1 MIAEGFTDPFRYIP
15 HPLVTKAA
23 RIVMH
28 KVSRLEECLKKGF
41 EEGKMMGVLVV
52 NVPADVSDFTDWLD
66 EKKRIGFLCAFSGSV
81 AGHGF
86 IEGFVPPIFDLCA
99 PEGYYR
105 LREAEISTLNKRI
118 HDVEESPALAE
129 LRAELDEAKGARD
142 DEIGQMKARMAISK
156 REREEIRC
164 ELSDPSRLAELVRES
179 QFEKAE
185 LHRLK
190 LSLSERISEIQGRLN
205 AMLSE
210 IRELKQHRAA
220 LSDEL
225 QKWIFEQYIVHDA
238 LGGTSTIWDIFTR
251 QGLIPPGGTGD
262 CAAPKLLN
270 HAFIN
275 GLEPVAM
282 GEFWYG
288 TSSDTAV
295 RVHGH
300 FYPSCTSKCG
310 PLLDFMMTG
319 LFRKCGLEKLNPSH
333 DKSWAP
339 PVHEAT
345 GGLGFSRPPFRN
357 SLKEQH
363 IEVQDNDGA
372 EPVVIYEDDRI
383 AVVVKP
389 AGMPSVPGLDGRVS
403 VLEWLNSD
411 ERRSVF
417 DQPVTY
423 EAVHRLDMDTSG
435 IMVFAKNAEAAVN
448 LKRQFEMHTVRKT
461 YMARLAPEACIMD
474 SGFKLH
480 EAVLPL
486 NDGEKGRI
494 EIPLSPDYDERPRQK
509 ADTAQG
515 KAALT
520 EYEVVSVNSDGTTDV
535 LFHPIT
541 GRTHQLR
548 VHSAHPLGLGRPILG
563 DLLYGGY
570 SIYSGQ
576 SAEQEAEQETEKET
590 EKAHDIDSSYITHAY
605 KARRLHLHAL
615 SITFRH
621 PSSGEEVCF
630 SSKHHCY

>member
-1 MIAEGFTDPFRYIP
+1 MIPKGFNDPFRYVP

-23 RIVMH
+23 GIVMQRI
-28 KVSRLEECLKKGF
+28 SRIEECLREGF
-41 EEGKMMGVLVV
+41 EEGKMMGVLIVK
-52 NVPADVSDFTDWLD
+52 VPADFSSFTDWID
-66 EKKRIGFLCAFSGSV
+66 EEKRIGFLCAFSGSV
-81 AGHGF
+81 SGRGV
-86 IEGFVPPIFDLCA
+86 IDGFVPPIFDLCA
-99 PEGYYR
+99 PGGYYR
-105 LREAEISTLNKRI
+105 SREAEISALNKRI
-118 HDVEESPALAE
+118 HDMEESSLLAE
-129 LRAELDEAKGARD
+129 LCEELNAAEGTRD
-142 DEIGQMKARMAISK
+142 DEIGLMKARIAISK
-156 REREEIRC
+156 RERDEARC

-190 LSLSERISEIQGRLN
+190 VGWNEKISG
-205 AMLSE
+205 
-210 IRELKQHRAA
+210 IREQIQMHADEIETMKNKRSQM
-220 LSDEL
+220 SDSL
-225 QKWIFEQYIVHDA
+225 QKWIFRQYVVHNA
-238 LGGTSTIWDIFTR
+238 SGEVSTIWDVFAG
-251 QGLIPPGGTGD
+251 QGLVPPGGTGD

-275 GLEPVAM
+275 GFEPVAM

-288 TSSDTAV
+288 KSPETAV

-310 PLLDFMMTG
+310 PLLKFMMTG
-319 LFRKCGLEKLNPSH
+319 LFRKSG
-333 DKSWAP
+333 
-339 PVHEAT
+339 
-345 GGLGFSRPPFRN
+345 PPFRN

-363 IEVQDNDGA
+363 LEVPGNDGA
-372 EPVVIYEDDRI
+372 EPVVIYEDEWI

-389 AGMPSVPGLDGRVS
+389 AGMPSVPGLDGRLS

-411 ERRSVF
+411 ERRSIF

-435 IMVFAKNAEAAVN
+435 IMVFAKSAEAAVN
-448 LKRQFEMHTVRKT
+448 LRRQFEMHTVRKT
-461 YMARLAPEACIMD
+461 YMARLAPETCITD
-474 SGFKLH
+474 SGSRQP

-486 NDGEKGRI
+486 KDGEKGRI

-509 ADTAQG
+509 ADKAHG

-520 EYEVVSVNSDGTTDV
+520 EYEVVSVNSDGTSDV

-548 VHSAHPLGLGRPILG
+548 VHSAHPFGLGRPILG

-570 SIYSGQ
+570 SIHYDLSLV
-576 SAEQEAEQETEKET
+576 SEAGHTQGP
-590 EKAHDIDSSYITHAY
+590 DSPHASE
-605 KARRLHLHAL
+605 APRRLHLHAL

-621 PSSGEEVCF
+621 PSSGEELCF
-630 SSKHHCY
+630 SSRVHCY

>member
-1 MIAEGFTDPFRYIP
+1 MIPKGFTDPFRYIP

-23 RIVMH
+23 GLVMH
-28 KVSRLEECLKKGF
+28 RVSSLEECLRKGF
-41 EEGKMMGVLVV
+41 EDGKMLGVLVV
-52 NVPADVSDFTDWLD
+52 NIPSGVSDFTDWLD
-66 EKKRIGFLCAFSGSV
+66 EDKRIGFLCAFSGAV
-81 AGHGF
+81 AGRGVV
-86 IEGFVPPIFDLCA
+86 EGFVPPIFDLCE
-99 PEGYYR
+99 PGGYYR
-105 LREAEISTLNKRI
+105 SHESEISGLNRRI
-118 HDVEESPALAE
+118 ACMEGSSELAGLQAE
-129 LRAELDEAKGARD
+129 LTDAERSRDE
-142 DEIGQMKARMAISK
+142 EIGLLKARMAISK
-156 REREEIRC
+156 RERDEIRS
-164 ELSDPSRLAELVRES
+164 ELSDQSRLAELVRES

-190 LSLSERISEIQGRLN
+190 MSWSERISEIQGRLN

-251 QGLIPPGGTGD
+251 QGLMPPGGTGD

-275 GLEPVAM
+275 GFEPVAM

-288 TSSDTAV
+288 KSPETAV

-310 PLLDFMMTG
+310 PILKFMMTG
-319 LFRKCGLEKLNPSH
+319 LFRKSGLEKLNPSH

-345 GGLGFSRPPFRN
+345 GGHGFSRPPFRN

-363 IEVQDNDGA
+363 LEVQGNDGA
-372 EPVVIYEDDRI
+372 EPVVIYEDEWI

-389 AGMPSVPGLDGRVS
+389 AGMPSVPGLDGRIS

-411 ERRSVF
+411 ERRSIF
-417 DQPVTY
+417 DQPVIY

-435 IMVFAKNAEAAVN
+435 IMVYAKSAEAAVN
-448 LKRQFEMHTVRKT
+448 LRRQFEMHIVRKT
-461 YMARLAPEACIMD
+461 YMARLAPETCITD
-474 SGFKLH
+474 SGFKLP
-480 EAVLPL
+480 EGVLPL
-486 NDGEKGRI
+486 KDGEKGRI

-509 ADTAQG
+509 ADRVHG
-515 KAALT
+515 KEAIT
-520 EYEVVSVNSDGTTDV
+520 EYEVAAVNPDGTTDLV
-535 LFHPIT
+535 FHPFT

-548 VHSAHPLGLGRPILG
+548 VHSAHPAGLGRPILG

-570 SIYSGQ
+570 SIYSDP
-576 SAEQEAEQETEKET
+576 SAGQEAEP
-590 EKAHDIDSSYITHAY
+590 AHIPDSRWITPAY
-605 KARRLHLHAL
+605 KASRLHLHAL

-630 SSKHHCY
+630 SSHVHCYR

>member
-1 MIAEGFTDPFRYIP
+1 MEGSSELVGLQAKLTDAE
-15 HPLVTKAA
+15 K
-23 RIVMH
+23 
-28 KVSRLEECLKKGF
+28 SRNE
-41 EEGKMMGVLVV
+41 
-52 NVPADVSDFTDWLD
+52 
-66 EKKRIGFLCAFSGSV
+66 
-81 AGHGF
+81 
-86 IEGFVPPIFDLCA
+86 
-99 PEGYYR
+99 
-105 LREAEISTLNKRI
+105 
-118 HDVEESPALAE
+118 
-129 LRAELDEAKGARD
+129 
-142 DEIGQMKARMAISK
+142 EIGLLKARMAVSK
-156 REREEIRC
+156 RERDEIRS

-179 QFEKAE
+179 QFEKAK

-190 LSLSERISEIQGRLN
+190 LSWLERISEIQGRLDEV
-205 AMLSE
+205 LSE
-210 IRELKQHRAA
+210 IKELKRHRAV

-238 LGGTSTIWDIFTR
+238 LGKSSTIWDIFAG
-251 QGLIPPGGTGD
+251 QGLTPPGGTGD

-288 TSSDTAV
+288 KSPETAV

-310 PLLDFMMTG
+310 PLLKFMMTG
-319 LFRKCGLEKLNPSH
+319 LFR
-333 DKSWAP
+333 
-339 PVHEAT
+339 
-345 GGLGFSRPPFRN
+345 N
-357 SLKEQH
+357 SIKEQH
-363 IEVQDNDGA
+363 HEVQGQDGS
-372 EPVVIYEDDRI
+372 EPVVIYEDEWI

-403 VLEWLNSD
+403 LLEWLNSE
-411 ERRSVF
+411 ERRSFFEV
-417 DQPVTY
+417 PVIY

-435 IMVFAKNAEAAVN
+435 IMVYAKSAEAGVN
-448 LKRQFEMHTVRKT
+448 LRRQFEMHIVRKT
-461 YMARLAPEACIMD
+461 YMARLAPETCITD
-474 SGFKLH
+474 SGFKQP

-486 NDGEKGRI
+486 KDGEKGQI

-535 LFHPIT
+535 LFHPVT

-576 SAEQEAEQETEKET
+576 SAEQEAEP
-590 EKAHDIDSSYITHAY
+590 AHDIDSSCITHAY
-605 KARRLHLHAL
+605 EASRLHLHAL

-621 PSSGEEVCF
+621 PSSGEEVFF
-630 SSKHHCY
+630 SSKYHCYR

>member
-1 MIAEGFTDPFRYIP
+1 MIPKGFTDPFRYVP

-23 RIVMH
+23 GIVMQRI
-28 KVSRLEECLKKGF
+28 SRIEECLREGF
-41 EEGKMMGVLVV
+41 EEGKMMGVLIVK
-52 NVPADVSDFTDWLD
+52 VPADFSSFTDWID
-66 EKKRIGFLCAFSGSV
+66 EEKRIGFLCAFSGSV
-81 AGHGF
+81 SGRGV
-86 IEGFVPPIFDLCA
+86 IDGFVPPIFDLCA
-99 PEGYYR
+99 PGGYYR
-105 LREAEISTLNKRI
+105 SREAEISALNKRI
-118 HDVEESPALAE
+118 LDMKESSLLAE
-129 LRAELDEAKGARD
+129 LREELNAAEGTRD
-142 DEIGQMKARMAISK
+142 DEIGLIKARIAISK
-156 REREEIRC
+156 RERDEARC
-164 ELSDPSRLAELVRES
+164 ELSDPSRMAELVRES

-190 LSLSERISEIQGRLN
+190 MSWAERIRETRCRLDDV
-205 AMLSE
+205 LSE

-220 LSDEL
+220 LSDKL
-225 QKWIFEQYIVHDA
+225 QKWIFEQYLVHNA
-238 LGGTSTIWDIFTR
+238 SGESSTIWDIFAG
-251 QGLIPPGGTGD
+251 QGLVPPGGTGD

-275 GLEPVAM
+275 GFEPVAM

-288 TSSDTAV
+288 KSPETAV

-310 PLLDFMMTG
+310 PLLKFMMTG
-319 LFRKCGLEKLNPSH
+319 LFL
-333 DKSWAP
+333 KS
-339 PVHEAT
+339 
-345 GGLGFSRPPFRN
+345 GRPFRK

-363 IEVQDNDGA
+363 FEVQGNDGS
-372 EPVVIYEDDRI
+372 EPVVIYEDEWI
-383 AVVVKP
+383 VVVVKP
-389 AGMPSVPGLDGRVS
+389 AVMPSVPGLDGRRS

-411 ERRSVF
+411 ERRSIF

-435 IMVFAKNAEAAVN
+435 IMVFAKSAEAAVN
-448 LKRQFEMHTVRKT
+448 IRRQFEMHTVRKT
-461 YMARLAPEACIMD
+461 YMARLAPETCITD
-474 SGFKLH
+474 SGSRQP

-486 NDGEKGRI
+486 KDGEKGRI

-509 ADTAQG
+509 ADKAHG

-520 EYEVVSVNSDGTTDV
+520 EYEVLSVNNDGTADI

-576 SAEQEAEQETEKET
+576 SAWQEAEQ
-590 EKAHDIDSSYITHAY
+590 ANDIDSRCIMHASE
-605 KARRLHLHAL
+605 ARRLHLHAL

-621 PSSGEEVCF
+621 PASGEELSF
-630 SSKHHCY
+630 SSRVHCY

>member
-1 MIAEGFTDPFRYIP
+1 MIPKGFTDPFRYVP

-23 RIVMH
+23 GIVMQRI
-28 KVSRLEECLKKGF
+28 SRIEECLREGF
-41 EEGKMMGVLVV
+41 EEGKMMGVLIVK
-52 NVPADVSDFTDWLD
+52 VPADFSSFTDWID
-66 EKKRIGFLCAFSGSV
+66 EEKRIGFLCAFSGSV
-81 AGHGF
+81 SGRGV
-86 IEGFVPPIFDLCA
+86 IDGFVPPIFDLCA
-99 PEGYYR
+99 PGGYYR
-105 LREAEISTLNKRI
+105 SREAEISALNKRI
-118 HDVEESPALAE
+118 LDMKESSLLAE
-129 LRAELDEAKGARD
+129 LREELNAAEGTRDE
-142 DEIGQMKARMAISK
+142 EIGLMKARIAISK
-156 REREEIRC
+156 RERDEVRC

-190 LSLSERISEIQGRLN
+190 MSWAERIRETRCRLDDV
-205 AMLSE
+205 LSE

-220 LSDEL
+220 LSDKL
-225 QKWIFEQYIVHDA
+225 QKWIFEQYLVHNA
-238 LGGTSTIWDIFTR
+238 SGESSTIWDIFAG
-251 QGLIPPGGTGD
+251 QGLVPPGGTGD

-275 GLEPVAM
+275 GFEPLAM

-288 TSSDTAV
+288 KSPETAV

-310 PLLDFMMTG
+310 PLLKFMMTG
-319 LFRKCGLEKLNPSH
+319 LFLKSGRLFRK
-333 DKSWAP
+333 
-339 PVHEAT
+339 
-345 GGLGFSRPPFRN
+345 

-363 IEVQDNDGA
+363 LEVQDNDGS
-372 EPVVIYEDDRI
+372 EPVVIYEDEWI
-383 AVVVKP
+383 VVVVKP
-389 AGMPSVPGLDGRVS
+389 AVMPSVPGLDGRRS

-411 ERRSVF
+411 ERRSIF

-435 IMVFAKNAEAAVN
+435 IMVFAKSAEAAVN
-448 LKRQFEMHTVRKT
+448 LRRQFEMHTVRKT
-461 YMARLAPEACIMD
+461 YMARLAPETCITD
-474 SGFKLH
+474 SGSRQP

-486 NDGEKGRI
+486 KDGEKGRI

-509 ADTAQG
+509 ADKAHG

-520 EYEVVSVNSDGTTDV
+520 EYEVLSVNNDGTADI

-570 SIYSGQ
+570 SIHYDLPLVS
-576 SAEQEAEQETEKET
+576 EAGHT
-590 EKAHDIDSSYITHAY
+590 HGPDSPHASE
-605 KARRLHLHAL
+605 APRRLHLHAL

-621 PSSGEEVCF
+621 PASGEELSF
-630 SSKHHCY
+630 SSRVHCY

>member
-1 MIAEGFTDPFRYIP
+1 MIPKGFTDPFRYVP

-23 RIVMH
+23 GIVMQRI
-28 KVSRLEECLKKGF
+28 SRIEECLREGF
-41 EEGKMMGVLVV
+41 EEGKMMGVLIVK
-52 NVPADVSDFTDWLD
+52 VPTDFSSFTDWID
-66 EKKRIGFLCAFSGSV
+66 EEKRIGFLCAFSGSV
-81 AGHGF
+81 SGRGV

-99 PEGYYR
+99 PGGYYR
-105 LREAEISTLNKRI
+105 SREAEISALNKRI
-118 HDVEESPALAE
+118 HDMEESSLLAE
-129 LRAELDEAKGARD
+129 LREELNAAEGTRD
-142 DEIGQMKARMAISK
+142 DEIGLLKARMAVSK
-156 REREEIRC
+156 RERDEARC

-190 LSLSERISEIQGRLN
+190 VGWNEKISG
-205 AMLSE
+205 
-210 IRELKQHRAA
+210 IREQIQMHADEIETMKNKRSQM
-220 LSDEL
+220 SDSL
-225 QKWIFEQYIVHDA
+225 QKWIFRQYVVHNA
-238 LGGTSTIWDIFTR
+238 SGEVSTIWDVFAG
-251 QGLIPPGGTGD
+251 QGLVPPGGTGD

-275 GLEPVAM
+275 GFEPLAM

-288 TSSDTAV
+288 KPSDTAV

-310 PLLDFMMTG
+310 PLLKFMMTG
-319 LFRKCGLEKLNPSH
+319 LLL
-333 DKSWAP
+333 KS
-339 PVHEAT
+339 
-345 GGLGFSRPPFRN
+345 GPPFRN

-363 IEVQDNDGA
+363 LEVQGNDGA
-372 EPVVIYEDDRI
+372 EPVVIYEDEWI
-383 AVVVKP
+383 VVVVKP
-389 AGMPSVPGLDGRVS
+389 AGMPSVPGLDGRRS

-411 ERRSVF
+411 ERRSIF

-435 IMVFAKNAEAAVN
+435 IMVFAKSAEAAVN
-448 LKRQFEMHTVRKT
+448 LRRQFEMHNVRKT
-461 YMARLAPEACIMD
+461 YMARLAPETCITD
-474 SGFKLH
+474 CGFRQP

-486 NDGEKGRI
+486 KDGEKGRI

-509 ADTAQG
+509 ADKAHG

-520 EYEVVSVNSDGTTDV
+520 EYEVLSVNNDGTSDV

-576 SAEQEAEQETEKET
+576 TAWQEAEQETEQET
-590 EKAHDIDSSYITHAY
+590 EQEAEQANDIDSRCIMHASE
-605 KARRLHLHAL
+605 ARRLHLHAF

-621 PSSGEEVCF
+621 PASGEELSF
-630 SSKHHCY
+630 SSRVHCY

>member
-1 MIAEGFTDPFRYIP
+1 MIPKGFTDPFRYVP

-23 RIVMH
+23 GIVMQRI
-28 KVSRLEECLKKGF
+28 SRIEECLREGF
-41 EEGKMMGVLVV
+41 EEGKMMGVLIVK
-52 NVPADVSDFTDWLD
+52 VPADFSSFTDWID
-66 EKKRIGFLCAFSGSV
+66 EEKRIGFLCAFSGSV
-81 AGHGF
+81 SGRGV
-86 IEGFVPPIFDLCA
+86 IDGFVPPIFDLCA
-99 PEGYYR
+99 PGGYYR
-105 LREAEISTLNKRI
+105 SREAEISALNKRI
-118 HDVEESPALAE
+118 HDMEESSLLAE
-129 LRAELDEAKGARD
+129 LREELNAAEGTRD
-142 DEIGQMKARMAISK
+142 DEIGLMKARIAISK
-156 REREEIRC
+156 RERDEARC

-190 LSLSERISEIQGRLN
+190 MSWAERIRETRCRLDDV
-205 AMLSE
+205 LSE

-220 LSDEL
+220 LSDKL
-225 QKWIFEQYIVHDA
+225 QKWIFEQYLVHNA
-238 LGGTSTIWDIFTR
+238 SGESSTIWDIFAG
-251 QGLIPPGGTGD
+251 QGLVPPGGTGD

-275 GLEPVAM
+275 GFEPLAM

-288 TSSDTAV
+288 KPSDTAV

-310 PLLDFMMTG
+310 PLLKFMMTG
-319 LFRKCGLEKLNPSH
+319 LFL
-333 DKSWAP
+333 KS
-339 PVHEAT
+339 
-345 GGLGFSRPPFRN
+345 GPPFRN

-363 IEVQDNDGA
+363 LEVQGNDGS

-389 AGMPSVPGLDGRVS
+389 AVMHSVPGLDGRRS

-411 ERRSVF
+411 ERRSIF

-435 IMVFAKNAEAAVN
+435 IMVFAKSAEAAVN
-448 LKRQFEMHTVRKT
+448 LRRQFEMHTVRKT
-461 YMARLAPEACIMD
+461 YLARLTPD
-474 SGFKLH
+474 SRFTDFGFRQP

-486 NDGEKGRI
+486 KDGEKGRI

-509 ADTAQG
+509 ADKAHG

-520 EYEVVSVNSDGTTDV
+520 EYEVLSVNNDGTADI

-548 VHSAHPLGLGRPILG
+548 VHSAHPFGLGRPILG

-570 SIYSGQ
+570 SIHSGQ
-576 SAEQEAEQETEKET
+576 SAWQEAEQETEQEA
-590 EKAHDIDSSYITHAY
+590 EQANDIDSRCIMHASE
-605 KARRLHLHAL
+605 ARRLHLHAF

-621 PSSGEEVCF
+621 PASGKELSFCSRV
-630 SSKHHCY
+630 HCY

>member
-1 MIAEGFTDPFRYIP
+1 MIPKGFTDPFRYIP

-23 RIVMH
+23 GLVMH
-28 KVSRLEECLKKGF
+28 RVSHLEKDLREGF

-66 EKKRIGFLCAFSGSV
+66 EEKRIGFLCAFSGSV
-81 AGHGF
+81 AGRGVV
-86 IEGFVPPIFDLCA
+86 EGFVPPIFDLCE
-99 PEGYYR
+99 PGGYYR
-105 LREAEISTLNKRI
+105 SHESEISGLNRRI
-118 HDVEESPALAE
+118 ACMEGSSELAGLQAE
-129 LRAELDEAKGARD
+129 LTDAERSRDE
-142 DEIGQMKARMAISK
+142 EIGLLKARMAVSK
-156 REREEIRC
+156 RERDEIRS
-164 ELSDPSRLAELVRES
+164 ELSDQSRLAELVRES

-190 LSLSERISEIQGRLN
+190 LSWSERITQIRLRLD

-251 QGLIPPGGTGD
+251 QGLMPPGGTGD

-275 GLEPVAM
+275 GFEPVAM

-288 TSSDTAV
+288 KSPETAV

-310 PLLDFMMTG
+310 PRLDFMMTG
-319 LFRKCGLEKLNPSH
+319 LFRKSG
-333 DKSWAP
+333 
-339 PVHEAT
+339 
-345 GGLGFSRPPFRN
+345 
-357 SLKEQH
+357 LKEQH
-363 IEVQDNDGA
+363 LEVQGNDGA
-372 EPVVIYEDDRI
+372 EPVVIYEDEWI

-389 AGMPSVPGLDGRVS
+389 AGMPSVPGLDGRIS
-403 VLEWLNSD
+403 ILEWLNSD
-411 ERRSVF
+411 ERRSIF

-435 IMVFAKNAEAAVN
+435 IMVFAKSAEAAVN
-448 LKRQFEMHTVRKT
+448 LRRQFEMHTVRKT
-461 YMARLAPEACIMD
+461 YMARLAPETCITD
-474 SGFKLH
+474 SGFKLP
-480 EAVLPL
+480 EEVLPL
-486 NDGEKGRI
+486 KDGEKGRI

-509 ADTAQG
+509 ADPTQG
-515 KAALT
+515 KTALT

-535 LFHPIT
+535 LFHPVT

-548 VHSAHPLGLGRPILG
+548 LHSAHPFGLGRPILG

-570 SIYSGQ
+570 SVCSGQ
-576 SAEQEAEQETEKET
+576 SDGQEAEP
-590 EKAHDIDSSYITHAY
+590 AHIPDSRCITPAY
-605 KARRLHLHAL
+605 KASRLHLHAL
-615 SITFRH
+615 SIIFRH
-621 PSSGEEVCF
+621 PYSGEEVCF
-630 SSKHHCY
+630 SSHVHCYR

>member
-1 MIAEGFTDPFRYIP
+1 MIPKGFTDPFRYVP

-23 RIVMH
+23 GIVMQRI
-28 KVSRLEECLKKGF
+28 SRIEECLREGF
-41 EEGKMMGVLVV
+41 EEGKMMGVLIVK
-52 NVPADVSDFTDWLD
+52 VPADFSSFTDWID
-66 EKKRIGFLCAFSGSV
+66 EEKRIGFLCAFSGSV
-81 AGHGF
+81 SGRGV
-86 IEGFVPPIFDLCA
+86 IDGFVPPIFDLCA
-99 PEGYYR
+99 PGGYYR
-105 LREAEISTLNKRI
+105 SREAEISALNKRI
-118 HDVEESPALAE
+118 HDMEESSLLAE
-129 LRAELDEAKGARD
+129 LREELNAAEGARD
-142 DEIGQMKARMAISK
+142 DEIGLMKARIAISK
-156 REREEIRC
+156 RERDEARC

-190 LSLSERISEIQGRLN
+190 MSWAERIRETRCRLDDV
-205 AMLSE
+205 LSE

-220 LSDEL
+220 LSDKL
-225 QKWIFEQYIVHDA
+225 QKWIFEQYLVHNA
-238 LGGTSTIWDIFTR
+238 SGESSTIWDIFAG
-251 QGLIPPGGTGD
+251 QGLVPPGGTGD

-275 GLEPVAM
+275 GFEPLAM

-288 TSSDTAV
+288 KPSDTAV

-310 PLLDFMMTG
+310 PLLKYMMT
-319 LFRKCGLEKLNPSH
+319 NYSH

-345 GGLGFSRPPFRN
+345 GGYGFSRPPFRN
-357 SLKEQH
+357 IFKEQH
-363 IEVQDNDGA
+363 FEVPGNDGA
-372 EPVVIYEDDRI
+372 EPVVIYEDEWI

-389 AGMPSVPGLDGRVS
+389 AGMPSVPGLDGHLS

-411 ERRSVF
+411 ERRSIF

-435 IMVFAKNAEAAVN
+435 IMVFAKSAEAAVN
-448 LKRQFEMHTVRKT
+448 LRRQFEMHTVRKT
-461 YMARLAPEACIMD
+461 YMARLAPESCITD
-474 SGFKLH
+474 SGSRQP

-486 NDGEKGRI
+486 KDGEKGRI
-494 EIPLSPDYDERPRQK
+494 EIPLSTDYDERPRQK
-509 ADTAQG
+509 ADKAHG

-520 EYEVVSVNSDGTTDV
+520 EYEVLSVNNDGTADI

-570 SIYSGQ
+570 SIHYDLSLV
-576 SAEQEAEQETEKET
+576 SEAGHT
-590 EKAHDIDSSYITHAY
+590 HGPDSPHASE
-605 KARRLHLHAL
+605 APRRLHLHAL

-621 PSSGEEVCF
+621 PASGKELSFCSRV
-630 SSKHHCY
+630 HCY

>member
-1 MIAEGFTDPFRYIP
+1 MIAEGFTDPFRYVP
-15 HPLVTKAA
+15 HPLVIKAA
-23 RIVMH
+23 CIVMH
-28 KVSRLEECLKKGF
+28 KVSRLEECLRKGF
-41 EEGKMMGVLVV
+41 EGGKMMGVLVV

-81 AGHGF
+81 VGRGL

-99 PEGYYR
+99 PGGYYR
-105 LREAEISTLNKRI
+105 SREAEISRLNKRI
-118 HDVEESPALAE
+118 HAMEGSSELVGLQAKLTDAE
-129 LRAELDEAKGARD
+129 KSRDE
-142 DEIGQMKARMAISK
+142 EIGLLKARMAVSK
-156 REREEIRC
+156 RERDEIRS

-190 LSLSERISEIQGRLN
+190 LSWSERISEIQGRLDEV
-205 AMLSE
+205 LSE
-210 IRELKQHRAA
+210 IKEMKRHRAV

-225 QKWIFEQYIVHDA
+225 QKWIFEQFIVHDA
-238 LGGTSTIWDIFTR
+238 LGKSSTIWDIFAG
-251 QGLIPPGGTGD
+251 QGLTPPGGTGD

-288 TSSDTAV
+288 KSPETAV

-310 PLLDFMMTG
+310 PLLDFMTKG
-319 LFRKCGLEKLNPSH
+319 LLRKGGLEKLNPSH
-333 DKSWAP
+333 DKSW
-339 PVHEAT
+339 
-345 GGLGFSRPPFRN
+345 
-357 SLKEQH
+357 
-363 IEVQDNDGA
+363 
-372 EPVVIYEDDRI
+372 EPVVIYEDEWI

-389 AGMPSVPGLDGRVS
+389 AGMPSVPGLDGRIS

-435 IMVFAKNAEAAVN
+435 IMVFAKSAEAAVN
-448 LKRQFEMHTVRKT
+448 LRRQFEMHTVRKT
-461 YMARLAPEACIMD
+461 YMARLAPETCITD
-474 SGFKLH
+474 SGFKQP
-480 EAVLPL
+480 EAVLL
-486 NDGEKGRI
+486 LKDGEKGQI

-509 ADTAQG
+509 ADSAQG

-535 LFHPIT
+535 LFHPVT

-576 SAEQEAEQETEKET
+576 SAEQEAEQ
-590 EKAHDIDSSYITHAY
+590 AHDIDSSCITPAY

-621 PSSGEEVCF
+621 LSSGEEICF
-630 SSKHHCY
+630 SSKYHCYR

>member
-1 MIAEGFTDPFRYIP
+1 MIPKGFTDPFRYVP

-23 RIVMH
+23 GIVMQRI
-28 KVSRLEECLKKGF
+28 SRIEECLREGF
-41 EEGKMMGVLVV
+41 EEGKMMGVLIVK
-52 NVPADVSDFTDWLD
+52 VPADFSSFTDWID
-66 EKKRIGFLCAFSGSV
+66 EEKRIGFLCAFSGSV
-81 AGHGF
+81 SGRGV
-86 IEGFVPPIFDLCA
+86 IDGFVPPIFDLCA
-99 PEGYYR
+99 PGGYYR
-105 LREAEISTLNKRI
+105 SREAEISALNKRI
-118 HDVEESPALAE
+118 LDMKESSLLAE
-129 LRAELDEAKGARD
+129 LREELNAAEGTRD
-142 DEIGQMKARMAISK
+142 DEIGLMKARIAISK
-156 REREEIRC
+156 RERDEARC

-190 LSLSERISEIQGRLN
+190 VGWNEKISG
-205 AMLSE
+205 
-210 IRELKQHRAA
+210 IREQIQMHADEIETMKNKRSQM
-220 LSDEL
+220 SDSL
-225 QKWIFEQYIVHDA
+225 QKWIFRQYVVHNA
-238 LGGTSTIWDIFTR
+238 SGEVSTIWDVFAG
-251 QGLIPPGGTGD
+251 QGLVPPGGTGD

-275 GLEPVAM
+275 GFEPLAM

-288 TSSDTAV
+288 KPSDTAV

-310 PLLDFMMTG
+310 PLLKFMMTG
-319 LFRKCGLEKLNPSH
+319 LLL
-333 DKSWAP
+333 KS
-339 PVHEAT
+339 
-345 GGLGFSRPPFRN
+345 GPPFRN

-363 IEVQDNDGA
+363 LEVQGNDGA
-372 EPVVIYEDDRI
+372 EPVVIYEDEWI
-383 AVVVKP
+383 VVVVKP
-389 AGMPSVPGLDGRVS
+389 AGMPSVPGLDGRRS

-411 ERRSVF
+411 ERRSIF

-435 IMVFAKNAEAAVN
+435 IMVFAKSAEAAVN
-448 LKRQFEMHTVRKT
+448 LRRQFEMHNVRKT
-461 YMARLAPEACIMD
+461 YMARLAPETCITD
-474 SGFKLH
+474 CGFRQP

-486 NDGEKGRI
+486 KDGEKGRI

-509 ADTAQG
+509 ADKAHG

-520 EYEVVSVNSDGTTDV
+520 EYEVLSVNNDGTSDV

-576 SAEQEAEQETEKET
+576 TAWQEAEQETEQET
-590 EKAHDIDSSYITHAY
+590 EQEAEQANDIDSRCIMHASE
-605 KARRLHLHAL
+605 ARRLHLHAF

-621 PSSGEEVCF
+621 PASGEELSF
-630 SSKHHCY
+630 SSRVHCY

>member
-1 MIAEGFTDPFRYIP
+1 MIPKGFTDPFRYIP

-23 RIVMH
+23 GLVMH
-28 KVSRLEECLKKGF
+28 RVSSLEECLRKGF
-41 EEGKMMGVLVV
+41 EDGKMLGVLVV
-52 NVPADVSDFTDWLD
+52 NIPSGVSDFTDWLD
-66 EKKRIGFLCAFSGSV
+66 EDKRIGFLCAFSGSV
-81 AGHGF
+81 AGRGVV
-86 IEGFVPPIFDLCA
+86 EGFVPPIFDLCE
-99 PEGYYR
+99 PGGYYR
-105 LREAEISTLNKRI
+105 SHESEISGLNRRI
-118 HDVEESPALAE
+118 ACMEGSSELAGLQAE
-129 LRAELDEAKGARD
+129 LTDAERSKDE
-142 DEIGQMKARMAISK
+142 EIGLLKAHMAVSK
-156 REREEIRC
+156 RERDEIRS
-164 ELSDPSRLAELVRES
+164 ELSDQSRLAELVRES

-190 LSLSERISEIQGRLN
+190 LSWSERISEIQGRLN

-251 QGLIPPGGTGD
+251 QGLMPPGGTGD

-275 GLEPVAM
+275 GFEPVAM

-288 TSSDTAV
+288 KSPETAV

-310 PLLDFMMTG
+310 PILKFMMTG
-319 LFRKCGLEKLNPSH
+319 LFRKSG
-333 DKSWAP
+333 
-339 PVHEAT
+339 
-345 GGLGFSRPPFRN
+345 
-357 SLKEQH
+357 LKEQH
-363 IEVQDNDGA
+363 LEVQGQDGS
-372 EPVVIYEDDRI
+372 EPVVIYEDEWI

-389 AGMPSVPGLDGRVS
+389 AGMPSVPGLDGRIS

-411 ERRSVF
+411 ERRSIF

-435 IMVFAKNAEAAVN
+435 IMVFAKSAEAAVN
-448 LKRQFEMHTVRKT
+448 LRRQFEMHTVRKT
-461 YMARLAPEACIMD
+461 YMARLAPETCITD
-474 SGFKLH
+474 SGFKLP
-480 EAVLPL
+480 EGVLPL
-486 NDGEKGRI
+486 KDGEKGRI

-509 ADTAQG
+509 ADPTQG
-515 KAALT
+515 KTALT

-535 LFHPIT
+535 LFHPVT

-570 SIYSGQ
+570 SVCSGQ
-576 SAEQEAEQETEKET
+576 SAGQEAEP
-590 EKAHDIDSSYITHAY
+590 AHIPDSRCITHASE
-605 KARRLHLHAL
+605 ARRLHLHAL
-615 SITFRH
+615 SIIFRH

-630 SSKHHCY
+630 NSKHHCYR

>member
-1 MIAEGFTDPFRYIP
+1 MIPKGFTDPFRYVP

-23 RIVMH
+23 GIVMQRI
-28 KVSRLEECLKKGF
+28 SRIEECLREGF
-41 EEGKMMGVLVV
+41 EEGKMMGVLIVK
-52 NVPADVSDFTDWLD
+52 VPADFSSFTDWID
-66 EKKRIGFLCAFSGSV
+66 EEKRIGFLCAFSGSV
-81 AGHGF
+81 SGRGV
-86 IEGFVPPIFDLCA
+86 IDGFVPPIFDLCA
-99 PEGYYR
+99 PGGYYR
-105 LREAEISTLNKRI
+105 SREAEISALNKRI
-118 HDVEESPALAE
+118 LDMKESSLLAE
-129 LRAELDEAKGARD
+129 LREELNAAEGTRD
-142 DEIGQMKARMAISK
+142 DEIGLMKARMEISR
-156 REREEIRC
+156 REREEIRS
-164 ELSDPSRLAELVRES
+164 ELSDPSRLEALVRES

-190 LSLSERISEIQGRLN
+190 VGWNEKISG
-205 AMLSE
+205 
-210 IRELKQHRAA
+210 IREQIQMHADEIETMKNKRSQM
-220 LSDEL
+220 SDSL
-225 QKWIFEQYIVHDA
+225 QKWIFRQYVVHNA
-238 LGGTSTIWDIFTR
+238 SGEVSTIWDVFAG
-251 QGLIPPGGTGD
+251 QGLVPPGGTGD

-275 GLEPVAM
+275 GFEPVAM

-288 TSSDTAV
+288 KSPETAV

-310 PLLDFMMTG
+310 PLLKFMMTG
-319 LFRKCGLEKLNPSH
+319 LFRKSG
-333 DKSWAP
+333 
-339 PVHEAT
+339 
-345 GGLGFSRPPFRN
+345 PPFRN

-363 IEVQDNDGA
+363 LEVLGNDGA
-372 EPVVIYEDDRI
+372 EPVVIYEDEWI

-389 AGMPSVPGLDGRVS
+389 AGMPSVPGLDGRLS

-411 ERRSVF
+411 ERRSIF

-435 IMVFAKNAEAAVN
+435 IMVFAKSAEAAVN
-448 LKRQFEMHTVRKT
+448 LRRQFEMHTVRKT
-461 YMARLAPEACIMD
+461 YMARLAPETCITD
-474 SGFKLH
+474 SGSRQP

-486 NDGEKGRI
+486 KDGEKGRI

-509 ADTAQG
+509 ADKAHG

-520 EYEVVSVNSDGTTDV
+520 EYEVLSVNNDGTSDV

-570 SIYSGQ
+570 SIHYDLSLV
-576 SAEQEAEQETEKET
+576 SEAGHT
-590 EKAHDIDSSYITHAY
+590 HGPDSPHASE
-605 KARRLHLHAL
+605 APRRLHLHAL

-621 PSSGEEVCF
+621 PASGKELSFCSRV
-630 SSKHHCY
+630 HCY

>member
-1 MIAEGFTDPFRYIP
+1 MEGSSELVGLQAKLTDAE
-15 HPLVTKAA
+15 K
-23 RIVMH
+23 
-28 KVSRLEECLKKGF
+28 SR
-41 EEGKMMGVLVV
+41 
-52 NVPADVSDFTDWLD
+52 D
-66 EKKRIGFLCAFSGSV
+66 E
-81 AGHGF
+81 
-86 IEGFVPPIFDLCA
+86 
-99 PEGYYR
+99 
-105 LREAEISTLNKRI
+105 
-118 HDVEESPALAE
+118 
-129 LRAELDEAKGARD
+129 
-142 DEIGQMKARMAISK
+142 EIGLLKARMAVSK
-156 REREEIRC
+156 RERDEIRS

-190 LSLSERISEIQGRLN
+190 LSWSERISEIQGRLDEV
-205 AMLSE
+205 LSE
-210 IRELKQHRAA
+210 IKEMKRHRAV

-238 LGGTSTIWDIFTR
+238 LGKSSTIWDIFAG
-251 QGLIPPGGTGD
+251 QGLTPPGGTGD

-288 TSSDTAV
+288 KSPETAV

-310 PLLDFMMTG
+310 PLLDFMTKG
-319 LFRKCGLEKLNPSH
+319 LLRKGGLEKLNPSH
-333 DKSWAP
+333 DKSW
-339 PVHEAT
+339 
-345 GGLGFSRPPFRN
+345 
-357 SLKEQH
+357 
-363 IEVQDNDGA
+363 
-372 EPVVIYEDDRI
+372 EPVVIYEDEWI

-435 IMVFAKNAEAAVN
+435 IMVFAKSAEAAVN
-448 LKRQFEMHTVRKT
+448 LRRQFEMHTVRKT
-461 YMARLAPEACIMD
+461 YMARLAPETCITD
-474 SGFKLH
+474 SGFKQP

-486 NDGEKGRI
+486 KDGEKGQI

-535 LFHPIT
+535 LFHPVT

-570 SIYSGQ
+570 SIYSDQ
-576 SAEQEAEQETEKET
+576 TAEQEAEP
-590 EKAHDIDSSYITHAY
+590 AHIPDSSCITPAY

-621 PSSGEEVCF
+621 LSSGEEVFF
-630 SSKHHCY
+630 SSKYHCYR

>member
-1 MIAEGFTDPFRYIP
+1 MIPKGFTDPFRYVP

-23 RIVMH
+23 GIVMQRI
-28 KVSRLEECLKKGF
+28 SRIEECLREGF
-41 EEGKMMGVLVV
+41 EEGKMMGVLIVK
-52 NVPADVSDFTDWLD
+52 VPADFSSFTDWID
-66 EKKRIGFLCAFSGSV
+66 EEKRIGFLCAFSGSV
-81 AGHGF
+81 SGRGV
-86 IEGFVPPIFDLCA
+86 IDGFVPPIFDLCA
-99 PEGYYR
+99 PGGYYR
-105 LREAEISTLNKRI
+105 SREAEISALNKRI
-118 HDVEESPALAE
+118 LDMKESSLLAE
-129 LRAELDEAKGARD
+129 LREELNAAEGTRDE
-142 DEIGQMKARMAISK
+142 EIGLMKARIAISK
-156 REREEIRC
+156 RERDEVRC

-190 LSLSERISEIQGRLN
+190 MSWAERIRETRCRLDDV
-205 AMLSE
+205 LSE

-220 LSDEL
+220 LSDKL
-225 QKWIFEQYIVHDA
+225 QKWIFEQYLVHNA
-238 LGGTSTIWDIFTR
+238 SGESSTIWDIFAG
-251 QGLIPPGGTGD
+251 QGLVPPGGTGD

-275 GLEPVAM
+275 GFEPLAM

-288 TSSDTAV
+288 KSPETAV

-310 PLLDFMMTG
+310 PLLKFMMTG
-319 LFRKCGLEKLNPSH
+319 LFL
-333 DKSWAP
+333 KS
-339 PVHEAT
+339 
-345 GGLGFSRPPFRN
+345 GRPFRK

-363 IEVQDNDGA
+363 LEVQDNDGS
-372 EPVVIYEDDRI
+372 EPVVIYEDEWI
-383 AVVVKP
+383 VVVVKP
-389 AGMPSVPGLDGRVS
+389 AVMPSVPGLDGRRS

-411 ERRSVF
+411 ERRSIF

-435 IMVFAKNAEAAVN
+435 IMVFAKSAEAAVN
-448 LKRQFEMHTVRKT
+448 LRRQFEMHTVRKT
-461 YMARLAPEACIMD
+461 YMARLAPETCITD
-474 SGFKLH
+474 SGSRQP

-486 NDGEKGRI
+486 KDGEKGRI

-509 ADTAQG
+509 ADKAHG

-520 EYEVVSVNSDGTTDV
+520 EYEVLSVNNDGTADI

-570 SIYSGQ
+570 SIHYDLPLVS
-576 SAEQEAEQETEKET
+576 EAGHT
-590 EKAHDIDSSYITHAY
+590 HGPDSPHASE
-605 KARRLHLHAL
+605 APRRLHLHAL

-621 PSSGEEVCF
+621 PASGEELSF
-630 SSKHHCY
+630 SSRVHCY

>member
-1 MIAEGFTDPFRYIP
+1 MIPKGFTDPFRYVP

-23 RIVMH
+23 GIVMQRI
-28 KVSRLEECLKKGF
+28 SRIEECLREGF
-41 EEGKMMGVLVV
+41 EEGKMMGVLIVK
-52 NVPADVSDFTDWLD
+52 VPADFSSFTDWID
-66 EKKRIGFLCAFSGSV
+66 EEKRIGFLCAFSGSV
-81 AGHGF
+81 SGRGV
-86 IEGFVPPIFDLCA
+86 IDGFVPPIFDLCA
-99 PEGYYR
+99 PGGYYR
-105 LREAEISTLNKRI
+105 SREAEISALNKRI
-118 HDVEESPALAE
+118 LDMKESSLLAE
-129 LRAELDEAKGARD
+129 LREELNAAEGTRD
-142 DEIGQMKARMAISK
+142 DEIGLIKARIAISK
-156 REREEIRC
+156 RERDEARC
-164 ELSDPSRLAELVRES
+164 ELSDPSRMAELVRES

-190 LSLSERISEIQGRLN
+190 MSWAERIRETRCRLDDV
-205 AMLSE
+205 LSE

-220 LSDEL
+220 LSDKL
-225 QKWIFEQYIVHDA
+225 QKWIFEQYLVHNA
-238 LGGTSTIWDIFTR
+238 SGESSTIWDIFAG
-251 QGLIPPGGTGD
+251 QGLVPPGGTGD

-275 GLEPVAM
+275 GFEPVAM

-288 TSSDTAV
+288 KSPETAV

-310 PLLDFMMTG
+310 PLLKFMMTG
-319 LFRKCGLEKLNPSH
+319 LFL
-333 DKSWAP
+333 KS
-339 PVHEAT
+339 
-345 GGLGFSRPPFRN
+345 GRPFRK

-363 IEVQDNDGA
+363 FEVQGNDGS
-372 EPVVIYEDDRI
+372 EPVVIYEDEWI
-383 AVVVKP
+383 VVVVKP
-389 AGMPSVPGLDGRVS
+389 AVMPSVPGLDGRRS

-411 ERRSVF
+411 ERRSIF

-435 IMVFAKNAEAAVN
+435 IMVFAKSAEAAVN
-448 LKRQFEMHTVRKT
+448 LRRQFEMHTVRKT
-461 YMARLAPEACIMD
+461 YMARLAPETCITD
-474 SGFKLH
+474 SGSRQP

-486 NDGEKGRI
+486 KDGEKGRI

-509 ADTAQG
+509 ADKAHG

-520 EYEVVSVNSDGTTDV
+520 EYEVLSVNNDGTADI

-576 SAEQEAEQETEKET
+576 SAWQEAEQ
-590 EKAHDIDSSYITHAY
+590 ANDIDSRCIMHASE
-605 KARRLHLHAL
+605 ARRLHLHAL

-621 PSSGEEVCF
+621 PASGEELSF
-630 SSKHHCY
+630 SSRVHCY

>member
-1 MIAEGFTDPFRYIP
+1 MIPKGFTDPFRYVP

-23 RIVMH
+23 GIVMQRI
-28 KVSRLEECLKKGF
+28 SRIEECLREGF
-41 EEGKMMGVLVV
+41 EEGKMMGVLIVK
-52 NVPADVSDFTDWLD
+52 VPTDFSSFTDWID
-66 EKKRIGFLCAFSGSV
+66 EEKRIGFLCAFSGSV
-81 AGHGF
+81 SGRGV

-99 PEGYYR
+99 PGGYYR
-105 LREAEISTLNKRI
+105 SREAEISALNKRI
-118 HDVEESPALAE
+118 HDMEESSLLAE
-129 LRAELDEAKGARD
+129 LREELNAAEGTRD
-142 DEIGQMKARMAISK
+142 DEIGLLKARMAVSK
-156 REREEIRC
+156 RERDEARC

-190 LSLSERISEIQGRLN
+190 VGWNEKISG
-205 AMLSE
+205 
-210 IRELKQHRAA
+210 IREQIQMHADEIETMKNKRSQM
-220 LSDEL
+220 SDSL
-225 QKWIFEQYIVHDA
+225 QKWIFGQYVVHNA
-238 LGGTSTIWDIFTR
+238 SGEVSTIWDVFAG
-251 QGLIPPGGTGD
+251 QGLVPPGGTGD

-275 GLEPVAM
+275 GFEPLAM

-288 TSSDTAV
+288 KPSDTAV

-310 PLLDFMMTG
+310 PLLKFMMTG
-319 LFRKCGLEKLNPSH
+319 LLL
-333 DKSWAP
+333 KS
-339 PVHEAT
+339 
-345 GGLGFSRPPFRN
+345 GPPFRN

-363 IEVQDNDGA
+363 LEVQGNDGA
-372 EPVVIYEDDRI
+372 EPVVIYEDEWI
-383 AVVVKP
+383 VVVVKP
-389 AGMPSVPGLDGRVS
+389 AGMPSVPGLDGRRS

-411 ERRSVF
+411 ERRSIF

-435 IMVFAKNAEAAVN
+435 IMVFAKSAEAAVN
-448 LKRQFEMHTVRKT
+448 LRRQFEMHNVRKT
-461 YMARLAPEACIMD
+461 YMARLAPETCITD
-474 SGFKLH
+474 CGFRQP

-486 NDGEKGRI
+486 KDGEKGRI

-509 ADTAQG
+509 ADKAHG

-520 EYEVVSVNSDGTTDV
+520 EYEVLSVNNDGTSDV

-576 SAEQEAEQETEKET
+576 TAWQEAEQETEQET
-590 EKAHDIDSSYITHAY
+590 EQEAEQANDIDSRCIMHASE
-605 KARRLHLHAL
+605 ARRLHLHAF

-621 PSSGEEVCF
+621 PASGEELSF
-630 SSKHHCY
+630 SSRVHCY

>member
-1 MIAEGFTDPFRYIP
+1 MIPKGFTDPFRYVP

-23 RIVMH
+23 GIVMQRI
-28 KVSRLEECLKKGF
+28 SRIEECLREGF
-41 EEGKMMGVLVV
+41 EEGKMMGVLIVK
-52 NVPADVSDFTDWLD
+52 VPADFSSFTDWID
-66 EKKRIGFLCAFSGSV
+66 EEKRIGFLCAFSGSV
-81 AGHGF
+81 SGLGV
-86 IEGFVPPIFDLCA
+86 IDGFVPPIFDLCA
-99 PEGYYR
+99 PGGYYR
-105 LREAEISTLNKRI
+105 SREAEISALNKRI
-118 HDVEESPALAE
+118 HDMEESSLLAE
-129 LRAELDEAKGARD
+129 LREELNAAEGTRD
-142 DEIGQMKARMAISK
+142 DEIGLLKARMAVSK
-156 REREEIRC
+156 RERDEARC

-190 LSLSERISEIQGRLN
+190 MSWAERIRETRCRLDDV
-205 AMLSE
+205 LSE

-220 LSDEL
+220 LSDML
-225 QKWIFEQYIVHDA
+225 QKWIFEQYLVHNA
-238 LGGTSTIWDIFTR
+238 SGESSTIWDIFAG
-251 QGLIPPGGTGD
+251 QGLVPPGGTGD

-275 GLEPVAM
+275 GFEPVAM

-288 TSSDTAV
+288 KSPETAV

-310 PLLDFMMTG
+310 PLLKFMMTG
-319 LFRKCGLEKLNPSH
+319 LFRKSG
-333 DKSWAP
+333 
-339 PVHEAT
+339 
-345 GGLGFSRPPFRN
+345 PPFRN

-363 IEVQDNDGA
+363 FEVPGNDGS

-389 AGMPSVPGLDGRVS
+389 AGMPSVPGLDGRRS

-411 ERRSVF
+411 ERRSIF

-435 IMVFAKNAEAAVN
+435 IMVFAKSAEAAVN
-448 LKRQFEMHTVRKT
+448 LRRQFEMHTVRKT
-461 YMARLAPEACIMD
+461 YLARLAPD
-474 SGFKLH
+474 SRFTDFGFRQP

-486 NDGEKGRI
+486 KDGEKGRI

-509 ADTAQG
+509 ADKAHG

-520 EYEVVSVNSDGTTDV
+520 EYEVLSVNNDGTADI

-576 SAEQEAEQETEKET
+576 SAWQEAEQ
-590 EKAHDIDSSYITHAY
+590 ANDIDSRCIMHASE
-605 KARRLHLHAL
+605 ARRLHLHAL

-621 PSSGEEVCF
+621 PASGEELSFCSRV
-630 SSKHHCY
+630 HCY

>member
-1 MIAEGFTDPFRYIP
+1 MIPKGFTDPFRYVP

-23 RIVMH
+23 GIVMQRI
-28 KVSRLEECLKKGF
+28 SRIEECLREGF
-41 EEGKMMGVLVV
+41 EEGKMMGVLIVK
-52 NVPADVSDFTDWLD
+52 VPADFSSFTDWID
-66 EKKRIGFLCAFSGSV
+66 EEKRIGFLCAFSGSV
-81 AGHGF
+81 SGRGV

-99 PEGYYR
+99 PGGYYR
-105 LREAEISTLNKRI
+105 SREAEISALNKRI
-118 HDVEESPALAE
+118 HDMEESSLLAE
-129 LRAELDEAKGARD
+129 LREELNAAEGTRD
-142 DEIGQMKARMAISK
+142 DEIGLLKARMAVSK
-156 REREEIRC
+156 RERDEARC

-190 LSLSERISEIQGRLN
+190 VGWNEKISG
-205 AMLSE
+205 
-210 IRELKQHRAA
+210 IREQIQMHADEIETMKNKRSQM
-220 LSDEL
+220 SDSL
-225 QKWIFEQYIVHDA
+225 QKWIFRQYVVHNA
-238 LGGTSTIWDIFTR
+238 SGEVSTIWDVFAG
-251 QGLIPPGGTGD
+251 QGLVPPGGTGD
-262 CAAPKLLN
+262 CAAPKILN

-275 GLEPVAM
+275 GFEPVAM

-288 TSSDTAV
+288 KSPETAV

-310 PLLDFMMTG
+310 PLLKFMMT
-319 LFRKCGLEKLNPSH
+319 NYSH

-345 GGLGFSRPPFRN
+345 GGHGFSRPPFRN

-363 IEVQDNDGA
+363 HEVQGNDGA
-372 EPVVIYEDDRI
+372 EPVVIYEDEWI
-383 AVVVKP
+383 VVVVKP
-389 AGMPSVPGLDGRVS
+389 AGMPSVPGLDGRLS

-411 ERRSVF
+411 ERRSIF

-435 IMVFAKNAEAAVN
+435 IMVFAKSAEAAVN
-448 LKRQFEMHTVRKT
+448 LRRQFEMHTVRKT
-461 YMARLAPEACIMD
+461 YLARLAPDSRFTD
-474 SGFKLH
+474 SGSRQP

-486 NDGEKGRI
+486 KDGEKGRI
-494 EIPLSPDYDERPRQK
+494 EIPLSTDYDERPRQK
-509 ADTAQG
+509 ADKAHG

-520 EYEVVSVNSDGTTDV
+520 EYEVVSVNSDGTSDV

-576 SAEQEAEQETEKET
+576 SAWQEAEQEAEQ
-590 EKAHDIDSSYITHAY
+590 ANDIDSRCIMHASE
-605 KARRLHLHAL
+605 ARRLHLHAL
-615 SITFRH
+615 CITFRH
-621 PSSGEEVCF
+621 PASGEELCF
-630 SSKHHCY
+630 SSRVHCY

>member
-1 MIAEGFTDPFRYIP
+1 MIPKGFTDPFRYVP

-23 RIVMH
+23 GIVMQRI
-28 KVSRLEECLKKGF
+28 SRIEECLREGF
-41 EEGKMMGVLVV
+41 EEGKMMGVLIVK
-52 NVPADVSDFTDWLD
+52 VPADFSSFTDWID
-66 EKKRIGFLCAFSGSV
+66 EEKRIGFLCAFSGSV
-81 AGHGF
+81 SGRGV
-86 IEGFVPPIFDLCA
+86 IDGFVPPIFDLCA
-99 PEGYYR
+99 PGGYYR
-105 LREAEISTLNKRI
+105 SREAEISALNKRI
-118 HDVEESPALAE
+118 LDMKESSLLAE
-129 LRAELDEAKGARD
+129 LREELNAAEGTRDE
-142 DEIGQMKARMAISK
+142 EIGLMKARIAISK
-156 REREEIRC
+156 RERDEVRC

-190 LSLSERISEIQGRLN
+190 MSWAERIRETRCRLDDV
-205 AMLSE
+205 LSE

-220 LSDEL
+220 LSDKL
-225 QKWIFEQYIVHDA
+225 QKWIFEQYLVHNA
-238 LGGTSTIWDIFTR
+238 SGESSTIWDIFAG
-251 QGLIPPGGTGD
+251 QGLVPPGGTGD

-275 GLEPVAM
+275 GFEPLAM

-288 TSSDTAV
+288 KSPETAV

-310 PLLDFMMTG
+310 PLLKFMMTG
-319 LFRKCGLEKLNPSH
+319 LFL
-333 DKSWAP
+333 KS
-339 PVHEAT
+339 
-345 GGLGFSRPPFRN
+345 GRPFRK

-363 IEVQDNDGA
+363 LEVQDNDGS
-372 EPVVIYEDDRI
+372 EPVVIYEDEWI
-383 AVVVKP
+383 VVVVKP
-389 AGMPSVPGLDGRVS
+389 AVMPSVPGLDGRRS

-411 ERRSVF
+411 ERRSIF

-435 IMVFAKNAEAAVN
+435 IMVFAKSAEAAVN
-448 LKRQFEMHTVRKT
+448 LRRQFEMHTVRKT
-461 YMARLAPEACIMD
+461 YMARLAPETCITD
-474 SGFKLH
+474 SGSRQP

-486 NDGEKGRI
+486 KDGEKGRI

-509 ADTAQG
+509 ADKAHG

-520 EYEVVSVNSDGTTDV
+520 EYEVVSVNSDGTSDV

-576 SAEQEAEQETEKET
+576 SAWQEAEQETEQEA
-590 EKAHDIDSSYITHAY
+590 EQANDIDSRCIMHASE
-605 KARRLHLHAL
+605 ARRLHLHAF

-621 PSSGEEVCF
+621 PSSGEELSF
-630 SSKHHCY
+630 SSRVHCY

>member
-1 MIAEGFTDPFRYIP
+1 MIPKGFTDPFRYVP

-23 RIVMH
+23 GIVMQRI
-28 KVSRLEECLKKGF
+28 SRIEECLREGF
-41 EEGKMMGVLVV
+41 EEGKMMGVLIVK
-52 NVPADVSDFTDWLD
+52 VPADFSSFTDWID
-66 EKKRIGFLCAFSGSV
+66 EEKRIGFLCAFSGSV
-81 AGHGF
+81 SGRGI

-99 PEGYYR
+99 PGGYYR
-105 LREAEISTLNKRI
+105 SREAEISALNKRI
-118 HDVEESPALAE
+118 HDMEESSLLAE
-129 LRAELDEAKGARD
+129 LREELNTAEGARD
-142 DEIGQMKARMAISK
+142 DEIGLMKARIAISK
-156 REREEIRC
+156 RERDEARC

-190 LSLSERISEIQGRLN
+190 MSWAERIRETRCRLDDV
-205 AMLSE
+205 LSE

-220 LSDEL
+220 LSDKL
-225 QKWIFEQYIVHDA
+225 QKWIFEQYLVHNA
-238 LGGTSTIWDIFTR
+238 SGESSTIWDIFAG
-251 QGLIPPGGTGD
+251 QGLVPPGGTGD

-275 GLEPVAM
+275 GFEPLAM

-288 TSSDTAV
+288 KPSDTAV

-310 PLLDFMMTG
+310 PLLGFMMTG
-319 LFRKCGLEKLNPSH
+319 LFL
-333 DKSWAP
+333 KS
-339 PVHEAT
+339 
-345 GGLGFSRPPFRN
+345 GPPFRN

-363 IEVQDNDGA
+363 LEVQGNDGS

-389 AGMPSVPGLDGRVS
+389 AGMPSVPGLDGRLS

-411 ERRSVF
+411 ERRSIF

-435 IMVFAKNAEAAVN
+435 IMVFAKSAEAAVN
-448 LKRQFEMHTVRKT
+448 LRRQFEMHTVRKT
-461 YMARLAPEACIMD
+461 YMARLAPETCITD
-474 SGFKLH
+474 SGSRQP

-486 NDGEKGRI
+486 KDGEKGRI

-509 ADTAQG
+509 ADKAHG

-520 EYEVVSVNSDGTTDV
+520 EYEVVSVNSDGTSDV

-576 SAEQEAEQETEKET
+576 SAWQEAEQETEQEA
-590 EKAHDIDSSYITHAY
+590 EQANDIDSRCIMHASE
-605 KARRLHLHAL
+605 ARRLHLHAF

-621 PSSGEEVCF
+621 PSSGEELCF
-630 SSKHHCY
+630 SSRVHCY

>member
-1 MIAEGFTDPFRYIP
+1 MIPKGFTDPFRYIP

-23 RIVMH
+23 GLVMH
-28 KVSRLEECLKKGF
+28 RVSSLEECLRKGF
-41 EEGKMMGVLVV
+41 EDGKMLGVLVV
-52 NVPADVSDFTDWLD
+52 NIPSGVSDFTDWLD
-66 EKKRIGFLCAFSGSV
+66 EDKRIGFLCAFSGSV
-81 AGHGF
+81 AGRGV
-86 IEGFVPPIFDLCA
+86 IEGFVPPIFDLCT
-99 PEGYYR
+99 PGGYYR
-105 LREAEISTLNKRI
+105 SHESEISGLNRRI
-118 HDVEESPALAE
+118 ACMEGSSELAGLQAE
-129 LRAELDEAKGARD
+129 LTDAERSRDE
-142 DEIGQMKARMAISK
+142 EIGLLKARMAVSK
-156 REREEIRC
+156 RERDEIRC
-164 ELSDPSRLAELVRES
+164 ELSDPSRMAELVRES

-190 LSLSERISEIQGRLN
+190 MSWSERISEIQGRLN

-251 QGLIPPGGTGD
+251 QGLMPPGGTGD

-275 GLEPVAM
+275 GFEPVAM

-288 TSSDTAV
+288 KSPETVV

-310 PLLDFMMTG
+310 PLLKFMMTG
-319 LFRKCGLEKLNPSH
+319 LFRKSGLEKLNPSH
-333 DKSWAP
+333 DKPWAP

-345 GGLGFSRPPFRN
+345 GGHGFSRPPFRN

-363 IEVQDNDGA
+363 PEVQGNDGA
-372 EPVVIYEDDRI
+372 EPVVIYEDEWI

-389 AGMPSVPGLDGRVS
+389 AGMPSVPGLDGRIS

-411 ERRSVF
+411 ERRSIF

-435 IMVFAKNAEAAVN
+435 MMVFAKSAEAAVN
-448 LKRQFEMHTVRKT
+448 LRRQFEMHTVRKT
-461 YMARLAPEACIMD
+461 YMARLAPETCITD
-474 SGFKLH
+474 SGFKLP
-480 EAVLPL
+480 EGVLPL
-486 NDGEKGRI
+486 KDGEKGRI

-509 ADTAQG
+509 ADPTQG
-515 KAALT
+515 KTALT

-535 LFHPIT
+535 LFHPVT

-548 VHSAHPLGLGRPILG
+548 VHSAHTLGLGRPILG

-576 SAEQEAEQETEKET
+576 SAWQEAEQDN
-590 EKAHDIDSSYITHAY
+590 DIDSRCIMHASE
-605 KARRLHLHAL
+605 ARRLHLHAF

-621 PSSGEEVCF
+621 PSSGEELCF
-630 SSKHHCY
+630 SSRVHCY

>member
-1 MIAEGFTDPFRYIP
+1 MIPKGFTDPFRYVP

-23 RIVMH
+23 GIVMQRI
-28 KVSRLEECLKKGF
+28 SRIEECLREGF
-41 EEGKMMGVLVV
+41 EEGKMMGVLIVK
-52 NVPADVSDFTDWLD
+52 VPADFSSFTDWID
-66 EKKRIGFLCAFSGSV
+66 EEKRIGFLYAFSGSV
-81 AGHGF
+81 SGRGV
-86 IEGFVPPIFDLCA
+86 IDGFVPPIFDLCA
-99 PEGYYR
+99 PGGYYR
-105 LREAEISTLNKRI
+105 SREAEISALNKRI
-118 HDVEESPALAE
+118 LDMKESSLLAE
-129 LRAELDEAKGARD
+129 LREELNAAEGTRD
-142 DEIGQMKARMAISK
+142 DEIGLMKARMEISR
-156 REREEIRC
+156 REREEIRS

-190 LSLSERISEIQGRLN
+190 MSWTERIRETRCRLDDV
-205 AMLSE
+205 LSE

-220 LSDEL
+220 LSDKL
-225 QKWIFEQYIVHDA
+225 QKWIFEQYLVHNA
-238 LGGTSTIWDIFTR
+238 SGESSTIWDIFAG
-251 QGLIPPGGTGD
+251 QGLVPPGGTGD

-275 GLEPVAM
+275 GFEPVAM

-288 TSSDTAV
+288 KPSDTAV

-310 PLLDFMMTG
+310 PLLKYMMT
-319 LFRKCGLEKLNPSH
+319 NYSH

-345 GGLGFSRPPFRN
+345 GGHGFSRPPFRN
-357 SLKEQH
+357 IFKEQH
-363 IEVQDNDGA
+363 FEVPGNDGA
-372 EPVVIYEDDRI
+372 EPVVIYEDEWI

-389 AGMPSVPGLDGRVS
+389 AGMPSVPGLDGHLS

-411 ERRSVF
+411 ERRSIF

-435 IMVFAKNAEAAVN
+435 IMVFAKSAEAAVN
-448 LKRQFEMHTVRKT
+448 LRRQFEMHTVRKT
-461 YMARLAPEACIMD
+461 YMARLAPETCITD
-474 SGFKLH
+474 SGSRQP

-486 NDGEKGRI
+486 KDGEKGRI

-509 ADTAQG
+509 ADKAHG

-520 EYEVVSVNSDGTTDV
+520 EYEVVSVNSDGTSDM

-576 SAEQEAEQETEKET
+576 SAWQEAEQ
-590 EKAHDIDSSYITHAY
+590 ANDIDSRCIMHASE
-605 KARRLHLHAL
+605 ARRLHLHAF

-621 PSSGEEVCF
+621 PSSGEELCF
-630 SSKHHCY
+630 SSRVHCY

>member
-1 MIAEGFTDPFRYIP
+1 MIPKGFTDPFRYVP

-23 RIVMH
+23 GIVMQRI
-28 KVSRLEECLKKGF
+28 SRIEKCLREGF
-41 EEGKMMGVLVV
+41 EEGKMMGVLIVK
-52 NVPADVSDFTDWLD
+52 VPADFSSFTDWID
-66 EKKRIGFLCAFSGSV
+66 EEKRIGFLCAFSGSV
-81 AGHGF
+81 SGRGV
-86 IEGFVPPIFDLCA
+86 IDGFVPPIFDLCA
-99 PEGYYR
+99 PGGYYR
-105 LREAEISTLNKRI
+105 SREAEISALNKRI
-118 HDVEESPALAE
+118 HDMEESSLLAE
-129 LRAELDEAKGARD
+129 LREELNAAEGTRD
-142 DEIGQMKARMAISK
+142 DEIGLMKARIAISK
-156 REREEIRC
+156 RERDEARC

-190 LSLSERISEIQGRLN
+190 VGWNEKISG
-205 AMLSE
+205 
-210 IRELKQHRAA
+210 IREQIQMHADEIETMKNKRSQM
-220 LSDEL
+220 SDSL
-225 QKWIFEQYIVHDA
+225 QKWIFRQYVVHNA
-238 LGGTSTIWDIFTR
+238 SGEVSTIWDVFAG
-251 QGLIPPGGTGD
+251 QGLVPPGGTGD

-275 GLEPVAM
+275 GFEPVAM

-288 TSSDTAV
+288 KSPETAV

-310 PLLDFMMTG
+310 PLLKFMMTG
-319 LFRKCGLEKLNPSH
+319 LFL
-333 DKSWAP
+333 KS
-339 PVHEAT
+339 
-345 GGLGFSRPPFRN
+345 GPPFRN

-363 IEVQDNDGA
+363 FGVPGNDIGTIEVPRYGHDGA
-372 EPVVIYEDDRI
+372 EPVVIYEDEWI

-389 AGMPSVPGLDGRVS
+389 AGMPSVPGLDGRLS

-411 ERRSVF
+411 ERRSIF

-435 IMVFAKNAEAAVN
+435 IMVFAKSAEAAVN
-448 LKRQFEMHTVRKT
+448 LRRQFEMHTVRKT
-461 YMARLAPEACIMD
+461 YMARLAPETCITD
-474 SGFKLH
+474 SGSRQP

-486 NDGEKGRI
+486 KDGEKGRI

-509 ADTAQG
+509 ADKAHG

-520 EYEVVSVNSDGTTDV
+520 EYEVVSVNSDGTSDV

-548 VHSAHPLGLGRPILG
+548 VHSAHPFGLGRPILG

-570 SIYSGQ
+570 SIHSGQ
-576 SAEQEAEQETEKET
+576 SAWQEAEQETEQEA
-590 EKAHDIDSSYITHAY
+590 EQANDIDSRCIMHASE
-605 KARRLHLHAL
+605 ARRLHLHAF

-621 PSSGEEVCF
+621 PASGEELSF
-630 SSKHHCY
+630 SSRVHCY

>member
-23 RIVMH
+23 GIVMH
-28 KVSRLEECLKKGF
+28 KVSRLEECLRKGF

-190 LSLSERISEIQGRLN
+190 LSWSERITEIQGRLQET
-205 AMLSE
+205 LSE
-210 IRELKQHRAA
+210 IKELKRQRAV

-238 LGGTSTIWDIFTR
+238 LGGSSTIWDIFTR

-288 TSSDTAV
+288 KSSDTAV

-319 LFRKCGLEKLNPSH
+319 LFRK
-333 DKSWAP
+333 
-339 PVHEAT
+339 
-345 GGLGFSRPPFRN
+345 

-363 IEVQDNDGA
+363 IEVQGNDGA

-576 SAEQEAEQETEKET
+576 SAEQEAEQ
-590 EKAHDIDSSYITHAY
+590 AHDIDSSYITHAY
-605 KARRLHLHAL
+605 EARRLHLHAL
-615 SITFRH
+615 SITFKH

>member
-1 MIAEGFTDPFRYIP
+1 MIAEGFTDPFRYVP
-15 HPLVTKAA
+15 HPLVIKAA
-23 RIVMH
+23 GIVMH
-28 KVSRLEECLKKGF
+28 KVSRLEECLRRGF

-52 NVPADVSDFTDWLD
+52 NVPADVSDFSDWLD

-81 AGHGF
+81 VGRGL

-99 PEGYYR
+99 PGGYYR
-105 LREAEISTLNKRI
+105 SREAEISRLNKRI
-118 HDVEESPALAE
+118 HAMEGSSELVGLQAKLTDAE
-129 LRAELDEAKGARD
+129 KSRDE
-142 DEIGQMKARMAISK
+142 EIGLLKARMAVSK
-156 REREEIRC
+156 RERDEIRS
-164 ELSDPSRLAELVRES
+164 ELSDPSRLAELMRES

-190 LSLSERISEIQGRLN
+190 LSWSERISEIQGRLDEV
-205 AMLSE
+205 LSE
-210 IRELKQHRAA
+210 IKEMKRHRAV

-238 LGGTSTIWDIFTR
+238 LGKSSTIWDIFAG
-251 QGLIPPGGTGD
+251 QGLTPPGGTGD

-288 TSSDTAV
+288 KSPETAV

-319 LFRKCGLEKLNPSH
+319 LFRKSGLEKLNPSH

-345 GGLGFSRPPFRN
+345 GGHGFSRPPFRN

-363 IEVQDNDGA
+363 PEVQGNDGA
-372 EPVVIYEDDRI
+372 EPVVIYEDEWI

-417 DQPVTY
+417 EVPVTY

-435 IMVFAKNAEAAVN
+435 IMVFAKSAEAAVN
-448 LKRQFEMHTVRKT
+448 LRRQFEMHTVRKT
-461 YMARLAPEACIMD
+461 YMARLAPETCITD
-474 SGFKLH
+474 SGFKQP

-486 NDGEKGRI
+486 KDGEKGQI

-535 LFHPIT
+535 LFHPVT

-570 SIYSGQ
+570 SVCSGQ
-576 SAEQEAEQETEKET
+576 SAGQEAEP
-590 EKAHDIDSSYITHAY
+590 AHIPDSRCITPAY

-621 PSSGEEVCF
+621 PSSGEELCF
-630 SSKHHCY
+630 SSRVHCY